1 VCGAV
6 DGWFVKR
13 ESAKHKSRPELLA
26 PGFCLALLKL
36 TVLFFSRQYP
46 LIAFYTSIHTSPNN
60 VPTSPVSTTLFGPPE
75 AMRSFLRLN
84 KEHKTEKAGN
94 SNNNN
99 GKVEWKYGLFDA
111 VHDDGE
117 EAIVE

>member
-1 VCGAV
+1 
-6 DGWFVKR
+6 
-13 ESAKHKSRPELLA
+13 
-26 PGFCLALLKL
+26 
-36 TVLFFSRQYP
+36 
-46 LIAFYTSIHTSPNN
+46 
-60 VPTSPVSTTLFGPPE
+60 
-75 AMRSFLRLN
+75 MRSFLRLN